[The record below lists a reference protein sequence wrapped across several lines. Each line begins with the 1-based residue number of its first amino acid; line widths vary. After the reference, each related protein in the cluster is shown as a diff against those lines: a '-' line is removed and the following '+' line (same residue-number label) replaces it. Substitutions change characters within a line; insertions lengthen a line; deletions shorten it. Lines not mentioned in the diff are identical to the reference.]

1 MTDNDSDEE
10 ESILLLFVI
19 VLVSYVIYSSI
30 DEQINFISN
39 IRINLFLSGIY
50 VSIGEIVLILLFLFV
65 SIVAYL
71 IISPGLQLDHLRFR
85 YKHPQT
91 SITGIIK
98 AIYNRPI
105 KKLKREK

>member
-1 MTDNDSDEE
+1 MTDNDSDKE

-71 IISPGLQLDHLRFR
+71 IIFPGLQLDHLRFR
-85 YKHPQT
+85 YKHPQA

-105 KKLKREK
+105 EKLKREK